1 MSGVEYTT
9 SLRKEINQFNNQS
22 DVLVKSMIE
31 GVEKKGERN
40 HRFIQNHIVS
50 QEEQLRKRLEMR
62 SRSRKVQ

>member
-31 GVEKKGERN
+31 GVEKKG
-40 HRFIQNHIVS
+40 
-50 QEEQLRKRLEMR
+50 
-62 SRSRKVQ
+62 